1 MSRRVILICLVSGAA
16 ILAVSGDSA
25 DENGRV
31 PEVPMHSR
39 PDSGR
44 NRLAL
49 EKSPYLLQ
57 HANNPVDWY
66 PWGEEAFETA
76 RRENKPVLLSIGYST
91 CHWCHVMEHESFE
104 DPEVAA
110 LLNRAF
116 VCVKVDREERPD
128 IDHVYMT
135 VCQMMTGSGGW
146 PLTILL
152 TPERQPFFAA
162 TYIPRAALLS
172 FVPRVET
179 AWKERNEELRRDAG
193 RVSGL
198 LRDAMAPA
206 AGGEIGP
213 EVLLRAYQELGARFD
228 STHAGFGSRPKF
240 PSPHNLLFLLRHWKR
255 SGDAR
260 ALEMVERTLDAMRR
274 GGICDHVGF
283 GFHRYSTDAAWLL
296 PHFEKMLYDQ
306 ALLMMAYT
314 EAFQAT
320 GDPRYRVVS
329 EEIAAYVMRDLS
341 SPAGGFFSAEDADSE
356 GEEGK
361 FYLWTMEEMRGVL
374 GADAERMAAVLGA
387 SQEGNFA
394 EEATGHR
401 SGANVLHLPR
411 PLDETARILGVSGD
425 DLRGD
430 IEQARRRLL
439 AARAARVRP
448 HRDDKVLT
456 DWNGLMIA
464 ALAKSGRA
472 LDHPDLVARAAT
484 AASFIRRELMEG
496 DRLLHRWRDGEAAI
510 PGMLDDYAFFTWGLL
525 ELYEATFDVAYLEL
539 ALRLAAR
546 MHAAF
551 EDTAAGGY
559 FITAADAESLLVR
572 PKEIYDGAAPSGNSV
587 AMAVMARLSRMTGD
601 MVWDARARAVGRAFA
616 AQIASSPMAHAYT
629 LVAADFLIGPTMEL
643 VIAGTPT
650 DGDVRAMRRVV
661 DARFL
666 PHLVTVFR
674 PADGGPIEALAPYT
688 RDQAPQGAL
697 ATAYLCRNFACERPV
712 TDPAEL
718 ARRLDAPGP

>member
-25 DENGRV
+25 DEIGRV

-39 PDSGR
+39 SDSVR

-213 EVLLRAYQELGARFD
+213 DVLQRAYQELGARFD

-320 GDPRYRVVS
+320 GNPRYRVVS

-341 SPAGGFFSAEDADSE
+341 SPAGGFVSAEDADSE

-361 FYLWTMEEMRGVL
+361 FYVWTMEEMRGVL
-374 GADAERMAAVLGA
+374 GADAGRMAAVLGA
-387 SQEGNFA
+387 SEEGNFA

-472 LDHPDLVARAAT
+472 LDHPDLVERAAT
-484 AASFIRRELMEG
+484 AASFIRRESMEG

-616 AQIASSPMAHAYT
+616 AQIAASPMAHAYA

-643 VIAGTPT
+643 VIVGTPSA
-650 DGDVRAMRRVV
+650 GDVRAMRRAV
-661 DARFL
+661 DGRFL

-674 PADGGPIEALAPYT
+674 PAGGGPIEALAPYV
-688 RDQAPQGAL
+688 RGQAPQGAL